1 MTRAASRTLV
11 FAGGG
16 TGGHVFPIVAVAEVV
31 RELAP
36 DVRLVFVGTER
47 GLEAK
52 TVRARGYELE
62 LMRVLP
68 LRGGGAAGFFRGVAQ
83 AARALPVARALVKR
97 LNPAAV
103 LSVGGYAA
111 GPVSLAAL
119 TLGVP
124 LALLE
129 PNSVMGLANRLV
141 APLAGRGYVAFAE
154 AERHFRGG
162 RVLRAGVPLRPGFGP
177 VPYPPPNDAGSDAL
191 RVLVLG
197 GSQGAKALN
206 EAVPRAAAKL
216 GAALSVVHQ
225 CGPAHAEAVR
235 SLYAE
240 LGLAQMARVV
250 PFIDDMPAALARADL
265 VVGRS
270 GAGALGEMC
279 AVGRPGLL
287 VPYPFAAGDHQ
298 RVNAEA
304 LVQAGGAVSLTHT
317 EATPERLAH
326 EIAALAADR
335 ARLARM
341 AAAARD
347 FGKPDA
353 ARSVALDLLKLAGLS
368 SEERH
373 RTENE
378 SSASNPRH
386 SLFLKPPAGHG
397 PAPEERGVP
406 GCPQEGVA

>member
-1 MTRAASRTLV
+1 MKHASSRTLV

-52 TVRARGYELE
+52 AVPARGYELE

-68 LRGGGAAGFFRGVAQ
+68 LRGGGLPGFFRGLAQ
-83 AARALPVARALVKR
+83 AARVLPDGRALLER
-97 LNPAAV
+97 LRPAAV

-111 GPVSLAAL
+111 GPVSLAAW

-141 APLAGRGYVAFAE
+141 APLAERGYVAFEE
-154 AERHFRGG
+154 AERHFRHG
-162 RVLRAGVPLRPGFGP
+162 RVLRAGVPLRPGFAP
-177 VPYPPPNDAGSDAL
+177 APYPAPNAAGSSAL

-206 EAVPRAAAKL
+206 EAVPRAAAQL
-216 GAALSVVHQ
+216 GARLSVVHQ
-225 CGPAHAEAVR
+225 CGPAHESAVR
-235 SLYAE
+235 ALYAE
-240 LGLAQMARVV
+240 LGLGERARVV
-250 PFIDDMPAALARADL
+250 PFIDDMPAALAAADL

-298 RVNAEA
+298 RVNADA
-304 LVQAGGAVSLTHT
+304 LVRAGGAVSLTHT
-317 EATPERLAH
+317 EATAARIAQ

-341 AAAARD
+341 AEAARQ

-353 ARSVALDLLKLAGLS
+353 ARSVARDLLKLAGLS
-368 SEERH
+368 GQERLAEATKPAAPH
-373 RTENE
+373 APDSVLIR
-378 SSASNPRH
+378 SSYVARHASQVA
-386 SLFLKPPAGHG
+386 AGL
-397 PAPEERGVP
+397 PERG
-406 GCPQEGVA
+406 AL